1 MCKDALENKHE
12 EAKNVWLR
20 FRKFEKEEEARK
32 KRELEEGLKRLEA
45 RELKLKEDQKILKA

>member
-1 MCKDALENKHE
+1 M
-12 EAKNVWLR
+12 
-20 FRKFEKEEEARK
+20 FEKEEEARK